1 MYRIPSTLNGD
12 LDYTQS
18 LIDQFKTGEI
28 QAGQLKSNRVPMG
41 IYEQRKNQH
50 YMLRLRCAGGLVT
63 PEQLA
68 KIAFVGHQLST
79 SHLHVTTR
87 QEIQIHNVDIED
99 AIPALKKLEK
109 VGISS
114 AGGGGNTV
122 RNMMVDDRSG
132 LTADEEFDVYPY
144 VEELTSRLIAEKD
157 SFTMPRKYK
166 VAIDTSVATANYSY
180 IADLGLQARIKD
192 GQRGFRV
199 LIAGSAASNA
209 HTGWEV
215 FDFLPEK
222 DLYRA
227 AKALKNWFHKY
238 GNRRNRHKAR
248 MRYVFYK
255 YGTEEAKRLY
265 LEEFEELKKD
275 GSIDFEASALPLEH
289 HKPSFSPLGEKEVK
303 SEERR
308 VKNSNPLGVPA
319 DLQSDGKQG
328 TSKNE
333 IIDVEAFETWK
344 RRYAHKQTNAEGLK
358 ENLWYAY
365 IPLRHGNNSTD
376 FFAEVAEYLGNYGN
390 DVIRFTKK
398 EQIQVRNIPEEYLTN
413 IYAFFKKLGVYQI
426 DYPVVVTNLTC
437 CTGADTCRLGI
448 CLPKGAI
455 DGIAKQLLDSD
466 LNLDAI
472 PDFELRMNGCTNI
485 CALATWGDLGF
496 SGRVGR
502 VGDDPYPAY
511 TIWLPVKGKHE
522 IDLQQG
528 YIAAKKIPAFVEDY
542 LRDVIAEQAN
552 YADYYE
558 YVAKRGVNIVKDLI
572 AKYKEVAP
580 YSEKPD
586 TFFDFGDDEKFSL
599 IKYGKAECSAGLFD
613 IIEIDQDTIREKRKE
628 VEQLLENTPQGV
640 PADLQSAGK
649 QAISGGSKVPA
660 DLKSDGKQGTSKI
673 EKLLHDIV
681 FSENRMLLVTR
692 GLDPRTDEDVYQGFE
707 KEFIAAGI
715 IPQKFKVL
723 TEKARNNE
731 SLISEKPL
739 IDELADL
746 LNDLYQNMDDS
757 LQFKLP
763 AAQSPTDNTDNT
775 DSKEKSAES
784 AKSAR
789 PKNGSEKEEKSV
801 SSVKSVGQ
809 KTGSEKEEKSV
820 SSVKSVGQKNTSEK
834 EQKSVSSVKSARQK
848 NTSEKEQ
855 KSSAGEPEAI
865 SPDVKKDFR
874 GVMCPMNFVKTKIA
888 LTPMQ
893 SGQILEILLDDGAPI
908 ENVPGSVKN
917 EGHTILSTE
926 KVENYWKVLIKKK

>member
-18 LIDQFKTGEI
+18 LIDQFKAGEI

-99 AIPALKKLEK
+99 AIPALKKLGK

-275 GSIDFEASALPLEH
+275 GSIDFEAPALPLEH
-289 HKPSFSPLGEKEVK
+289 HKPNF
-303 SEERR
+303 
-308 VKNSNPLGVPA
+308 PA
-319 DLQSDGKQG
+319 LKAPTD
-328 TSKNE
+328 
-333 IIDVEAFETWK
+333 FETWK

-448 CLPKGAI
+448 CLPKDAI
-455 DGIAKQLLDSD
+455 DGIAKQLLNSN

-552 YADYYE
+552 YADYYD

-580 YSEKPD
+580 YSEEPD

-628 VEQLLENTPQGV
+628 VELLMGNIPQGV
-640 PADLQSAGK
+640 PADLQSDDK
-649 QAISGGSKVPA
+649 QE
-660 DLKSDGKQGTSKI
+660 TSKI

-692 GLDPRTDEDVYQGFE
+692 GLDPRTDEDVYNGFE

-723 TEKARNNE
+723 TDKARNNK
-731 SLISEKPL
+731 SLIEQKPL

-763 AAQSPTDNTDNT
+763 AVQSPTDNTDNT
-775 DSKEKSAES
+775 DSKEKS
-784 AKSAR
+784 
-789 PKNGSEKEEKSV
+789 
-801 SSVKSVGQ
+801 VGQ
-809 KTGSEKEEKSV
+809 KNRSENEEKSV
-820 SSVKSVGQKNTSEK
+820 SSVKSVGQKNTSE
-834 EQKSVSSVKSARQK
+834 
-848 NTSEKEQ
+848 NEQ
-855 KSSAGEPEAI
+855 KSSAGEPEAT

>member
-18 LIDQFKTGEI
+18 LIDQFKAGEI

-265 LEEFEELKKD
+265 LKEFEELKKD
-275 GSIDFEASALPLEH
+275 GSIDFEAPALPLEH
-289 HKPSFSPLGEKEVK
+289 HKPGF
-303 SEERR
+303 
-308 VKNSNPLGVPA
+308 PA
-319 DLQSDGKQG
+319 LKAPTD
-328 TSKNE
+328 
-333 IIDVEAFETWK
+333 FETWK

-365 IPLRHGNNSTD
+365 LPLRHGNNSTD

-455 DGIAKQLLDSD
+455 DGIAKQLLNSD

-552 YADYYE
+552 YADYYD
-558 YVAKRGVNIVKDLI
+558 YVAKRGVNIVKELI

-580 YSEKPD
+580 YSEEPD

-628 VEQLLENTPQGV
+628 VELLMGNTPQGV
-640 PADLQSAGK
+640 TADLQS
-649 QAISGGSKVPA
+649 
-660 DLKSDGKQGTSKI
+660 DGKQETSKI

-692 GLDPRTDEDVYQGFE
+692 GLDPRTDEDVYNGFE

-723 TEKARNNE
+723 TNKARNSE
-731 SLISEKPL
+731 SLIAEKPL

-763 AAQSPTDNTDNT
+763 AVQSPTDNT
-775 DSKEKSAES
+775 DSKEKSAGQKNRSEDEE
-784 AKSAR
+784 KSVSSVKSVGQR
-789 PKNGSEKEEKSV
+789 NRSENEEKSV

-809 KTGSEKEEKSV
+809 KS
-820 SSVKSVGQKNTSEK
+820 TSE
-834 EQKSVSSVKSARQK
+834 
-848 NTSEKEQ
+848 NEQ

>member
-18 LIDQFKTGEI
+18 LIDQFKAGEI

-132 LTADEEFDVYPY
+132 LTTDEEFDVYPY

-275 GSIDFEASALPLEH
+275 GSIDFEAPALPLEH
-289 HKPSFSPLGEKEVK
+289 HKPGF
-303 SEERR
+303 
-308 VKNSNPLGVPA
+308 PA
-319 DLQSDGKQG
+319 LKAPTD
-328 TSKNE
+328 
-333 IIDVEAFETWK
+333 FETWK

-390 DVIRFTKK
+390 DVIRFTMK

-455 DGIAKQLLDSD
+455 DGIAKQLLNSN

-552 YADYYE
+552 YDDYYE

-572 AKYKEVAP
+572 AKYKEIAP
-580 YSEKPD
+580 YSEEPD

-628 VEQLLENTPQGV
+628 VELLMGNIPQDV
-640 PADLQSAGK
+640 PADLQSDGK
-649 QAISGGSKVPA
+649 QA
-660 DLKSDGKQGTSKI
+660 TSKI

-692 GLDPRTDEDVYQGFE
+692 GLDPRTDEDVYNGFE

-723 TEKARNNE
+723 TDKARNNE
-731 SLISEKPL
+731 LLIEQKPL

-763 AAQSPTDNTDNT
+763 AVQSPTDFTDNT
-775 DSKEKSAES
+775 DSKEKSAGQKNRSEDED
-784 AKSAR
+784 KSVSSVKSVGQR
-789 PKNGSEKEEKSV
+789 NRSENEEKSV

-809 KTGSEKEEKSV
+809 KS
-820 SSVKSVGQKNTSEK
+820 TSE
-834 EQKSVSSVKSARQK
+834 
-848 NTSEKEQ
+848 NEQ

-874 GVMCPMNFVKTKIA
+874 GVMCPTNFVKTKIA

-926 KVENYWKVLIKKK
+926 KVENYWKVLIRKK

>member
-18 LIDQFKTGEI
+18 LINQFKAGEI

-180 IADLGLQARIKD
+180 IADLGLQAQIKD

-275 GSIDFEASALPLEH
+275 GSIDFEAPALPLEH
-289 HKPSFSPLGEKEVK
+289 HKPNFPPLKA
-303 SEERR
+303 
-308 VKNSNPLGVPA
+308 PT
-319 DLQSDGKQG
+319 D
-328 TSKNE
+328 
-333 IIDVEAFETWK
+333 FETWK

-455 DGIAKQLLDSD
+455 DGIAKQLLNSD

-552 YADYYE
+552 YADYYD
-558 YVAKRGVNIVKDLI
+558 YVAKRGVNIVKELI

-580 YSEKPD
+580 YAEEPD

-628 VEQLLENTPQGV
+628 VELLMGNTPQGV
-640 PADLQSAGK
+640 TADLQS
-649 QAISGGSKVPA
+649 
-660 DLKSDGKQGTSKI
+660 DGKQETSKI

-692 GLDPRTDEDVYQGFE
+692 GLDPRTDEDVYNGFE

-723 TEKARNNE
+723 TDKARNNE
-731 SLISEKPL
+731 SLIEQKPL

-763 AAQSPTDNTDNT
+763 AVQSPTDFTDNT
-775 DSKEKSAES
+775 DSKEKSAGQ
-784 AKSAR
+784 
-789 PKNGSEKEEKSV
+789 KNRSEDEDKSV

-809 KTGSEKEEKSV
+809 KSTNE
-820 SSVKSVGQKNTSEK
+820 N
-834 EQKSVSSVKSARQK
+834 
-848 NTSEKEQ
+848 EQ

>member
-18 LIDQFKTGEI
+18 LIDQFKAGEI

-63 PEQLA
+63 PKQLA

-99 AIPALKKLEK
+99 AIPALKKLGK

-275 GSIDFEASALPLEH
+275 GSIDFEAPALPLEH
-289 HKPSFSPLGEKEVK
+289 HKPNF
-303 SEERR
+303 
-308 VKNSNPLGVPA
+308 PA
-319 DLQSDGKQG
+319 LKAPTD
-328 TSKNE
+328 
-333 IIDVEAFETWK
+333 FETWK

-455 DGIAKQLLDSD
+455 DGIAKQLLNSN

-552 YADYYE
+552 YADYYD
-558 YVAKRGVNIVKDLI
+558 YVAKRGVNIVKELI
-572 AKYKEVAP
+572 AKYKEIAP
-580 YSEKPD
+580 YSEEPD

-628 VEQLLENTPQGV
+628 VEQLL
-640 PADLQSAGK
+640 
-649 QAISGGSKVPA
+649 
-660 DLKSDGKQGTSKI
+660 SDGKQDTSKI

-692 GLDPRTDEDVYQGFE
+692 GLAPRTDEDVYQGFE

-723 TEKARNNE
+723 TDKARNSE
-731 SLISEKPL
+731 SLIAEKPL
-739 IDELADL
+739 IDELANL

-757 LQFKLP
+757 LQFKFP
-763 AAQSPTDNTDNT
+763 AVQSPTDFTDNT

-784 AKSAR
+784 
-789 PKNGSEKEEKSV
+789 NSEEEESV
-801 SSVKSVGQ
+801 SFVKSVGQ
-809 KTGSEKEEKSV
+809 KSRSENEQKSV
-820 SSVKSVGQKNTSEK
+820 SSVKSVGQKNGSENEEK
-834 EQKSVSSVKSARQK
+834 ESA
-848 NTSEKEQ
+848 E
-855 KSSAGEPEAI
+855 SAAI

-908 ENVPGSVKN
+908 ENVPGSVKG

-926 KVENYWKVLIKKK
+926 KIENYWKVLIRKK

>member
-18 LIDQFKTGEI
+18 LIDQFKAGEI

-109 VGISS
+109 VGIAS

-166 VAIDTSVATANYSY
+166 VAIDTSVTTANYSY

-265 LEEFEELKKD
+265 LEEFEELKED
-275 GSIDFEASALPLEH
+275 GSIDFEAPALPLEH
-289 HKPSFSPLGEKEVK
+289 HKPNF
-303 SEERR
+303 
-308 VKNSNPLGVPA
+308 PA
-319 DLQSDGKQG
+319 LKAPTD
-328 TSKNE
+328 
-333 IIDVEAFETWK
+333 FETWK

-448 CLPKGAI
+448 CLPKSAI

-552 YADYYE
+552 YADYYD
-558 YVAKRGVNIVKDLI
+558 YVTKRGVNIVKDLI

-580 YSEKPD
+580 YSEEPD

-628 VEQLLENTPQGV
+628 VEQLL
-640 PADLQSAGK
+640 
-649 QAISGGSKVPA
+649 
-660 DLKSDGKQGTSKI
+660 SDGKQNTDKI

-692 GLDPRTDEDVYQGFE
+692 GLDPRTDEDVYNGFE

-715 IPQKFKVL
+715 IPQKFKIL
-723 TEKARNNE
+723 TDKARNNE
-731 SLISEKPL
+731 SLIAEKPL

-763 AAQSPTDNTDNT
+763 A
-775 DSKEKSAES
+775 EKTPVEQFS
-784 AKSAR
+784 
-789 PKNGSEKEEKSV
+789 EEKAPA
-801 SSVKSVGQ
+801 
-809 KTGSEKEEKSV
+809 EKASAAEETETIV
-820 SSVKSVGQKNTSEK
+820 
-834 EQKSVSSVKSARQK
+834 
-848 NTSEKEQ
+848 
-855 KSSAGEPEAI
+855 
-865 SPDVKKDFR
+865 PDVKKDFR

>member
-18 LIDQFKTGEI
+18 LIDQFKAGEI

-63 PEQLA
+63 PKQLA

-265 LEEFEELKKD
+265 LEEFKELKKD
-275 GSIDFEASALPLEH
+275 GSIDFEAPALPLEH
-289 HKPSFSPLGEKEVK
+289 HKPNFPPLKA
-303 SEERR
+303 
-308 VKNSNPLGVPA
+308 PT
-319 DLQSDGKQG
+319 D
-328 TSKNE
+328 
-333 IIDVEAFETWK
+333 FETWK

-365 IPLRHGNNSTD
+365 IPLRHDNNSTD

-455 DGIAKQLLDSD
+455 DGIAKQLLNSN

-552 YADYYE
+552 YADYYD

-580 YSEKPD
+580 YSEEPD

-628 VEQLLENTPQGV
+628 VELLMKNIPQGV
-640 PADLQSAGK
+640 SADLQADGK
-649 QAISGGSKVPA
+649 QA
-660 DLKSDGKQGTSKI
+660 TSKI

-692 GLDPRTDEDVYQGFE
+692 GLDPRTDEDVYNGFE

-723 TEKARNNE
+723 TDKARNNE
-731 SLISEKPL
+731 SLIEQKPL

-763 AAQSPTDNTDNT
+763 A
-775 DSKEKSAES
+775 EKTPVEQVA
-784 AKSAR
+784 
-789 PKNGSEKEEKSV
+789 EEK
-801 SSVKSVGQ
+801 
-809 KTGSEKEEKSV
+809 TAEEKAPAEQV
-820 SSVKSVGQKNTSEK
+820 SEEK
-834 EQKSVSSVKSARQK
+834 APAEKASAAEE
-848 NTSEKEQ
+848 TET
-855 KSSAGEPEAI
+855 I
-865 SPDVKKDFR
+865 VPDVKKDFR

>member
-18 LIDQFKTGEI
+18 LINQFKEGEI

-275 GSIDFEASALPLEH
+275 GSIDFEAPALPLEH
-289 HKPSFSPLGEKEVK
+289 HKPGF
-303 SEERR
+303 
-308 VKNSNPLGVPA
+308 PA
-319 DLQSDGKQG
+319 LKAPTD
-328 TSKNE
+328 
-333 IIDVEAFETWK
+333 FETWK

-455 DGIAKQLLDSD
+455 DGIAKQLLNSD

-552 YADYYE
+552 YADYYD
-558 YVAKRGVNIVKDLI
+558 YVAKRGVNIVKELI

-580 YSEKPD
+580 YAEEPD

-628 VEQLLENTPQGV
+628 VEQLLGNIPQGV
-640 PADLQSAGK
+640 PADLQS
-649 QAISGGSKVPA
+649 
-660 DLKSDGKQGTSKI
+660 DGKQETSKI

-692 GLDPRTDEDVYQGFE
+692 GLDPRTDEDVYNGFE

-723 TEKARNNE
+723 TDKARNNE
-731 SLISEKPL
+731 SLIEQKPL

-763 AAQSPTDNTDNT
+763 AVQSPTDFTDNT
-775 DSKEKSAES
+775 DSKEKSAGQKNRSEDED
-784 AKSAR
+784 KSVSSVKSVGQR
-789 PKNGSEKEEKSV
+789 NRSENEEKSV

-809 KTGSEKEEKSV
+809 KS
-820 SSVKSVGQKNTSEK
+820 TSE
-834 EQKSVSSVKSARQK
+834 
-848 NTSEKEQ
+848 NEQ

-888 LTPMQ
+888 LTPML

-917 EGHTILSTE
+917 EDHTILSTE

>member
-18 LIDQFKTGEI
+18 LIDQFKAGEI

-275 GSIDFEASALPLEH
+275 GSIDFEAPALPLEH
-289 HKPSFSPLGEKEVK
+289 HKPNF
-303 SEERR
+303 
-308 VKNSNPLGVPA
+308 PA
-319 DLQSDGKQG
+319 LKAPTD
-328 TSKNE
+328 
-333 IIDVEAFETWK
+333 FETWK

-455 DGIAKQLLDSD
+455 DGIAKQLLNSN

-552 YADYYE
+552 YADYYD

-580 YSEKPD
+580 YSEEPD

-628 VEQLLENTPQGV
+628 VELLMGNIPLGV
-640 PADLQSAGK
+640 TADLQSDGK
-649 QAISGGSKVPA
+649 QA
-660 DLKSDGKQGTSKI
+660 TSKI

-692 GLDPRTDEDVYQGFE
+692 GLDPRTDEDVYNGFE

-723 TEKARNNE
+723 TDKARNSE
-731 SLISEKPL
+731 SLIAEKPL
-739 IDELADL
+739 IDELANL

-757 LQFKLP
+757 LQFKFP
-763 AAQSPTDNTDNT
+763 AVQSPTDFTDNT

-784 AKSAR
+784 
-789 PKNGSEKEEKSV
+789 NSEEEESV
-801 SSVKSVGQ
+801 SFVKSVGQ
-809 KTGSEKEEKSV
+809 KSRSENEQKSV
-820 SSVKSVGQKNTSEK
+820 SSVKSVGQKNTSE
-834 EQKSVSSVKSARQK
+834 
-848 NTSEKEQ
+848 NEQ

>member
-18 LIDQFKTGEI
+18 LIDQFKAGEI

-275 GSIDFEASALPLEH
+275 GSIDFEAPALPLEH
-289 HKPSFSPLGEKEVK
+289 HKPNFPPLKA
-303 SEERR
+303 
-308 VKNSNPLGVPA
+308 PT
-319 DLQSDGKQG
+319 D
-328 TSKNE
+328 
-333 IIDVEAFETWK
+333 FETWK

-455 DGIAKQLLDSD
+455 DGIAKQLLNSD

-552 YADYYE
+552 YADYYD

-580 YSEKPD
+580 YSEEPD

-628 VEQLLENTPQGV
+628 VELLMGNIPQGV
-640 PADLQSAGK
+640 PADLQS
-649 QAISGGSKVPA
+649 
-660 DLKSDGKQGTSKI
+660 DGKQETSKI

-692 GLDPRTDEDVYQGFE
+692 GLDPRTDEDVYNGFE

-723 TEKARNNE
+723 TDKARNNE
-731 SLISEKPL
+731 SLIEQKPL

-763 AAQSPTDNTDNT
+763 AVQSPTDFTDNT
-775 DSKEKSAES
+775 DSKGKSA
-784 AKSAR
+784 
-789 PKNGSEKEEKSV
+789 
-801 SSVKSVGQ
+801 GQ
-809 KTGSEKEEKSV
+809 KNRSEKEEKSV
-820 SSVKSVGQKNTSEK
+820 SSVKSVGQKNTNENEEK
-834 EQKSVSSVKSARQK
+834 ESA
-848 NTSEKEQ
+848 E
-855 KSSAGEPEAI
+855 SAAI

>member
-18 LIDQFKTGEI
+18 LIDQFKAGEI

-215 FDFLPEK
+215 FGFLPEK

-275 GSIDFEASALPLEH
+275 GSIDFEAPALPLEH
-289 HKPSFSPLGEKEVK
+289 HKPSFSPLSEKEVK

-308 VKNSNPLGVPA
+308 VKNS
-319 DLQSDGKQG
+319 SDFFD
-328 TSKNE
+328 S
-333 IIDVEAFETWK
+333 EAFETWK

-376 FFAEVAEYLGNYGN
+376 FFAEVAEYLCNYGN

-455 DGIAKQLLDSD
+455 DGIAKQLLNSN

-552 YADYYE
+552 YADYYD
-558 YVAKRGVNIVKDLI
+558 YVAKRGVNIVKKLI

-580 YSEKPD
+580 YSEESD

-628 VEQLLENTPQGV
+628 VELLMGNTPQGV
-640 PADLQSAGK
+640 TADLQS
-649 QAISGGSKVPA
+649 
-660 DLKSDGKQGTSKI
+660 DGKQETSKI

-692 GLDPRTDEDVYQGFE
+692 GLDPRTDEDVYNGFE

-723 TEKARNNE
+723 TDKARNNE
-731 SLISEKPL
+731 SLIEQKPL

-763 AAQSPTDNTDNT
+763 AVQSPTDFTDNT
-775 DSKEKSAES
+775 DSKEKSAGQ
-784 AKSAR
+784 
-789 PKNGSEKEEKSV
+789 KNRSEDEDKSV

-809 KTGSEKEEKSV
+809 KSRSENEEESV
-820 SSVKSVGQKNTSEK
+820 SSVKSVGQKSRSE
-834 EQKSVSSVKSARQK
+834 
-848 NTSEKEQ
+848 NEQ

-893 SGQILEILLDDGAPI
+893 SRQILEILLDDGAPI

>member
-18 LIDQFKTGEI
+18 LIDQFKAGEI

-63 PEQLA
+63 PKQLA

-265 LEEFEELKKD
+265 LEEFKELKKD
-275 GSIDFEASALPLEH
+275 GSIDFEAPALPLEH
-289 HKPSFSPLGEKEVK
+289 HKPNFPPLKA
-303 SEERR
+303 
-308 VKNSNPLGVPA
+308 PT
-319 DLQSDGKQG
+319 D
-328 TSKNE
+328 
-333 IIDVEAFETWK
+333 FETWK

-455 DGIAKQLLDSD
+455 DGIAKQLLNSN

-552 YADYYE
+552 YADYYD

-580 YSEKPD
+580 YSEEPD

-628 VEQLLENTPQGV
+628 VELLMKNIPQGV
-640 PADLQSAGK
+640 SADLQADGK
-649 QAISGGSKVPA
+649 QA
-660 DLKSDGKQGTSKI
+660 TSKI

-692 GLDPRTDEDVYQGFE
+692 GLDPRTDEDVYNGFE

-723 TEKARNNE
+723 TDKARNNE
-731 SLISEKPL
+731 SLIEQKPL

-763 AAQSPTDNTDNT
+763 A
-775 DSKEKSAES
+775 EKTPVEQVA
-784 AKSAR
+784 
-789 PKNGSEKEEKSV
+789 EEKNA
-801 SSVKSVGQ
+801 
-809 KTGSEKEEKSV
+809 EEKAPAEQV
-820 SSVKSVGQKNTSEK
+820 SEEK
-834 EQKSVSSVKSARQK
+834 APAEKASAAEE
-848 NTSEKEQ
+848 TET
-855 KSSAGEPEAI
+855 I
-865 SPDVKKDFR
+865 VPDVKKDFR

>member
-18 LIDQFKTGEI
+18 LIDQFKAGEI

-192 GQRGFRV
+192 GERGFRV
-199 LIAGSAASNA
+199 LIAGSVASNA

-265 LEEFEELKKD
+265 LKEFEELKED
-275 GSIDFEASALPLEH
+275 GSIDFEAPTLPLEH
-289 HKPSFSPLGEKEVK
+289 HNPNFPALKIWNENSGEKRSSAK
-303 SEERR
+303 
-308 VKNSNPLGVPA
+308 
-319 DLQSDGKQG
+319 
-328 TSKNE
+328 E
-333 IIDVEAFETWK
+333 ILDSEAFETWK

-455 DGIAKQLLDSD
+455 DGIAKQLLSSD

-511 TIWLPVKGKHE
+511 TVWLPVKGKHE

-542 LRDVIAEQAN
+542 LRDVIAEQPN
-552 YADYYE
+552 YVDYYE

-572 AKYKEVAP
+572 AKYKEIAP
-580 YSEKPD
+580 YSEEPD

-628 VEQLLENTPQGV
+628 VEQLLGNTPQGAL
-640 PADLQSAGK
+640 ADLPSEGK
-649 QAISGGSKVPA
+649 QDAG
-660 DLKSDGKQGTSKI
+660 KI

-692 GLDPRTDEDVYQGFE
+692 GLDPRTDEDVYNGFE

-723 TEKARNNE
+723 TDKARNNE
-731 SLISEKPL
+731 SLIAEKPL

-763 AAQSPTDNTDNT
+763 AVQSPTDNTD
-775 DSKEKSAES
+775 SKGKSAES
-784 AKSAR
+784 NS
-789 PKNGSEKEEKSV
+789 KEEKSA
-801 SSVKSVGQ
+801 
-809 KTGSEKEEKSV
+809 
-820 SSVKSVGQKNTSEK
+820 GQKNRSED
-834 EQKSVSSVKSARQK
+834 EQKSVSSVKFVGQK
-848 NTSEKEQ
+848 NTNENEQ
-855 KSSAGEPEAI
+855 KSSAVEPGAT

-926 KVENYWKVLIKKK
+926 KVENHWKVLIRKK

>member
-18 LIDQFKTGEI
+18 LIDQFKAGEI

-275 GSIDFEASALPLEH
+275 GSIDFEAPALPLEH
-289 HKPSFSPLGEKEVK
+289 HKPNFPPLKA
-303 SEERR
+303 
-308 VKNSNPLGVPA
+308 PT
-319 DLQSDGKQG
+319 D
-328 TSKNE
+328 
-333 IIDVEAFETWK
+333 FETWK

-455 DGIAKQLLDSD
+455 DGIAKQLLNSN

-542 LRDVIAEQAN
+542 LRDVIAEQTN
-552 YADYYE
+552 YADYYD
-558 YVAKRGVNIVKDLI
+558 YVAKRGVNIVKELI
-572 AKYKEVAP
+572 AKYKKVAP
-580 YSEKPD
+580 YSEEPD

-628 VEQLLENTPQGV
+628 VEQLL
-640 PADLQSAGK
+640 
-649 QAISGGSKVPA
+649 
-660 DLKSDGKQGTSKI
+660 SDGKQNTGKI

-692 GLDPRTDEDVYQGFE
+692 GLDPRTDEDVYNGFE

-723 TEKARNNE
+723 TDKARNNE
-731 SLISEKPL
+731 SLIAEKPL

-763 AAQSPTDNTDNT
+763 A
-775 DSKEKSAES
+775 EKTPVEQVA
-784 AKSAR
+784 
-789 PKNGSEKEEKSV
+789 EEKNA
-801 SSVKSVGQ
+801 
-809 KTGSEKEEKSV
+809 EEKAPAEQV
-820 SSVKSVGQKNTSEK
+820 SEEK
-834 EQKSVSSVKSARQK
+834 APAEKASAAEE
-848 NTSEKEQ
+848 TET
-855 KSSAGEPEAI
+855 I
-865 SPDVKKDFR
+865 VPDVKKDFR

>member
-28 QAGQLKSNRVPMG
+28 QTGQLKSNRVPMG

-265 LEEFEELKKD
+265 LEEFKELKKD
-275 GSIDFEASALPLEH
+275 GSIDFEAPALPLEH
-289 HKPSFSPLGEKEVK
+289 HKPGF
-303 SEERR
+303 
-308 VKNSNPLGVPA
+308 PA
-319 DLQSDGKQG
+319 LKAPTD
-328 TSKNE
+328 
-333 IIDVEAFETWK
+333 FETWK

-455 DGIAKQLLDSD
+455 DGIAKQLLNSD

-511 TIWLPVKGKHE
+511 TVWLPTKGKHE

-558 YVAKRGVNIVKDLI
+558 YVAKRGVNIVKELI
-572 AKYKEVAP
+572 AKYKEIAP
-580 YSEKPD
+580 YSEEPD

-628 VEQLLENTPQGV
+628 VEQLLSE
-640 PADLQSAGK
+640 GK
-649 QAISGGSKVPA
+649 QDTA
-660 DLKSDGKQGTSKI
+660 KI

-692 GLDPRTDEDVYQGFE
+692 GLDPRTDDDVYNGFE

-715 IPQKFKVL
+715 IPQKFKIL
-723 TEKARNNE
+723 TNKARSNE
-731 SLISEKPL
+731 SLMAEKPL

-763 AAQSPTDNTDNT
+763 AVQNPTDNTDNT
-775 DSKEKSAES
+775 DSKEKSAGQ
-784 AKSAR
+784 
-789 PKNGSEKEEKSV
+789 KNRSEKED
-801 SSVKSVGQ
+801 
-809 KTGSEKEEKSV
+809 
-820 SSVKSVGQKNTSEK
+820 
-834 EQKSVSSVKSARQK
+834 KSVSSVKSAGQK
-848 NTSEKEQ
+848 NTNENEQ
-855 KSSAGEPEAI
+855 KSSAGEPGAT

>member
-18 LIDQFKTGEI
+18 LIDQFKAGEI

-248 MRYVFYK
+248 MRYVFYR

-275 GSIDFEASALPLEH
+275 GSIDFEAPALPLEH
-289 HKPSFSPLGEKEVK
+289 HKPNF
-303 SEERR
+303 
-308 VKNSNPLGVPA
+308 PA
-319 DLQSDGKQG
+319 LKAPTD
-328 TSKNE
+328 
-333 IIDVEAFETWK
+333 FETWK

-455 DGIAKQLLDSD
+455 DGIAKQLLNSN

-552 YADYYE
+552 YADYYD
-558 YVAKRGVNIVKDLI
+558 YVAKRGVNIVKELI

-580 YSEKPD
+580 YSEEPD

-628 VEQLLENTPQGV
+628 VELLMGNIPQGV
-640 PADLQSAGK
+640 PADLQSDGK
-649 QAISGGSKVPA
+649 QA
-660 DLKSDGKQGTSKI
+660 TSKI

-692 GLDPRTDEDVYQGFE
+692 GLDPRTDEDVYNGFE

-723 TEKARNNE
+723 TDKARNNE
-731 SLISEKPL
+731 SLIAEKPL

-763 AAQSPTDNTDNT
+763 A
-775 DSKEKSAES
+775 EKTQVEQVA
-784 AKSAR
+784 
-789 PKNGSEKEEKSV
+789 EEKNA
-801 SSVKSVGQ
+801 
-809 KTGSEKEEKSV
+809 EEKAPAEQV
-820 SSVKSVGQKNTSEK
+820 SEEK
-834 EQKSVSSVKSARQK
+834 APAEKASAAEE
-848 NTSEKEQ
+848 TET
-855 KSSAGEPEAI
+855 I
-865 SPDVKKDFR
+865 VPDVKKDFR

>member
-18 LIDQFKTGEI
+18 LIDQFKAGEI

-265 LEEFEELKKD
+265 LEEFEKLKKD
-275 GSIDFEASALPLEH
+275 GSIDFEAPALPLEH
-289 HKPSFSPLGEKEVK
+289 HKPNF
-303 SEERR
+303 
-308 VKNSNPLGVPA
+308 PA
-319 DLQSDGKQG
+319 LKAPTD
-328 TSKNE
+328 
-333 IIDVEAFETWK
+333 FETWK

-455 DGIAKQLLDSD
+455 DGIAKQLLNSN

-552 YADYYE
+552 YADYYD
-558 YVAKRGVNIVKDLI
+558 YVAKRGVNIVKELI

-580 YSEKPD
+580 YSEEPD

-628 VEQLLENTPQGV
+628 VELLMGNTPQGV
-640 PADLQSAGK
+640 PADLQSDGK
-649 QAISGGSKVPA
+649 QA
-660 DLKSDGKQGTSKI
+660 TSKI

-692 GLDPRTDEDVYQGFE
+692 GLDPRTDEDVYNGFE

-723 TEKARNNE
+723 TDKARNNE
-731 SLISEKPL
+731 SLIEQKPL

-763 AAQSPTDNTDNT
+763 A
-775 DSKEKSAES
+775 EKTPVEQVA
-784 AKSAR
+784 
-789 PKNGSEKEEKSV
+789 EEKNA
-801 SSVKSVGQ
+801 
-809 KTGSEKEEKSV
+809 EEKAPAEQV
-820 SSVKSVGQKNTSEK
+820 SEEK
-834 EQKSVSSVKSARQK
+834 APAEKASAAEE
-848 NTSEKEQ
+848 TET
-855 KSSAGEPEAI
+855 I
-865 SPDVKKDFR
+865 VPDVKKDFR

>member
-1 MYRIPSTLNGD
+1 
-12 LDYTQS
+12 
-18 LIDQFKTGEI
+18 
-28 QAGQLKSNRVPMG
+28 
-41 IYEQRKNQH
+41 
-50 YMLRLRCAGGLVT
+50 
-63 PEQLA
+63 
-68 KIAFVGHQLST
+68 
-79 SHLHVTTR
+79 
-87 QEIQIHNVDIED
+87 
-99 AIPALKKLEK
+99 
-109 VGISS
+109 
-114 AGGGGNTV
+114 
-122 RNMMVDDRSG
+122 
-132 LTADEEFDVYPY
+132 
-144 VEELTSRLIAEKD
+144 
-157 SFTMPRKYK
+157 
-166 VAIDTSVATANYSY
+166 
-180 IADLGLQARIKD
+180 
-192 GQRGFRV
+192 
-199 LIAGSAASNA
+199 
-209 HTGWEV
+209 
-215 FDFLPEK
+215 
-222 DLYRA
+222 
-227 AKALKNWFHKY
+227 
-238 GNRRNRHKAR
+238 

-275 GSIDFEASALPLEH
+275 GSIDFEAPALPLEH
-289 HKPSFSPLGEKEVK
+289 HKPNFPPLKT
-303 SEERR
+303 
-308 VKNSNPLGVPA
+308 PT
-319 DLQSDGKQG
+319 D
-328 TSKNE
+328 
-333 IIDVEAFETWK
+333 FETWK

-455 DGIAKQLLDSD
+455 DGIAKQLLNSD

-580 YSEKPD
+580 YSEEPD

-613 IIEIDQDTIREKRKE
+613 IIEIDQDTIREKLGEIDKI
-628 VEQLLENTPQGV
+628 LGDDKSHT
-640 PADLQSAGK
+640 DLTNLTDIVNEEDAK
-649 QAISGGSKVPA
+649 
-660 DLKSDGKQGTSKI
+660 KI

-692 GLDPRTDEDVYQGFE
+692 GLDPRTDGDVYNGFE

-715 IPQKFKVL
+715 IPEKFKVL
-723 TEKARNNE
+723 TEKARNNK
-731 SLISEKPL
+731 SLIAEKPL
-739 IDELADL
+739 IDELAQL

-763 AAQSPTDNTDNT
+763 SDSSQTDAK
-775 DSKEKSAES
+775 DSKEKDNQKEKSVES
-784 AKSAR
+784 VKSVCVSES
-789 PKNGSEKEEKSV
+789 KNANDKSV

-809 KTGSEKEEKSV
+809 KSRSENK
-820 SSVKSVGQKNTSEK
+820 
-834 EQKSVSSVKSARQK
+834 
-848 NTSEKEQ
+848 Q
-855 KSSAGEPEAI
+855 KSSAGEPEAV

-926 KVENYWKVLIKKK
+926 KVENYWKVLIRKK

>member
-18 LIDQFKTGEI
+18 LIDQFKAGEI

-166 VAIDTSVATANYSY
+166 VAIDTSEATANYSY

-265 LEEFEELKKD
+265 LEEFEKLKKD
-275 GSIDFEASALPLEH
+275 GSIDFEAPALPLEH
-289 HKPSFSPLGEKEVK
+289 HKPNF
-303 SEERR
+303 
-308 VKNSNPLGVPA
+308 PA
-319 DLQSDGKQG
+319 LKAPTD
-328 TSKNE
+328 
-333 IIDVEAFETWK
+333 FETWK

-455 DGIAKQLLDSD
+455 DGIAKQLLNSN

-552 YADYYE
+552 YADYYD
-558 YVAKRGVNIVKDLI
+558 YVAKRGVNIVKELI

-580 YSEKPD
+580 YSEEPD

-628 VEQLLENTPQGV
+628 VELLMGNTPQGV
-640 PADLQSAGK
+640 PADLQSDGK
-649 QAISGGSKVPA
+649 QA
-660 DLKSDGKQGTSKI
+660 TSKI

-692 GLDPRTDEDVYQGFE
+692 GLDPRTDEDVYNGFE

-723 TEKARNNE
+723 TDKARNNE
-731 SLISEKPL
+731 SLIEQKPL

-763 AAQSPTDNTDNT
+763 A
-775 DSKEKSAES
+775 EKTPVEQVA
-784 AKSAR
+784 
-789 PKNGSEKEEKSV
+789 EEK
-801 SSVKSVGQ
+801 
-809 KTGSEKEEKSV
+809 TAEEKAPAEQV
-820 SSVKSVGQKNTSEK
+820 SEEK
-834 EQKSVSSVKSARQK
+834 APAEKASAAEE
-848 NTSEKEQ
+848 TET
-855 KSSAGEPEAI
+855 I
-865 SPDVKKDFR
+865 VPDVKKDFR

>member
-18 LIDQFKTGEI
+18 LIDQFKAGEI

-215 FDFLPEK
+215 FNFLPEK

-275 GSIDFEASALPLEH
+275 GSIDFEAPALPLVH
-289 HKPSFSPLGEKEVK
+289 HKPNFPPLKA
-303 SEERR
+303 
-308 VKNSNPLGVPA
+308 PT
-319 DLQSDGKQG
+319 D
-328 TSKNE
+328 
-333 IIDVEAFETWK
+333 FETWK

-455 DGIAKQLLDSD
+455 DGIAKQLLNSN

-502 VGDDPYPAY
+502 VGDEPYPAY

-542 LRDVIAEQAN
+542 LSDVIAEQAN
-552 YADYYE
+552 YADYYD
-558 YVAKRGVNIVKDLI
+558 YVAKRGVNIVKELI

-580 YSEKPD
+580 YSEEPD

-628 VEQLLENTPQGV
+628 VELLMGNIPQGV
-640 PADLQSAGK
+640 PADLQSDGK
-649 QAISGGSKVPA
+649 QA
-660 DLKSDGKQGTSKI
+660 TSKI

-692 GLDPRTDEDVYQGFE
+692 GLDPRTDEDVYNGFE

-723 TEKARNNE
+723 TDKARNNE
-731 SLISEKPL
+731 SLIEQKPL

-763 AAQSPTDNTDNT
+763 A
-775 DSKEKSAES
+775 EKTPVEQVA
-784 AKSAR
+784 
-789 PKNGSEKEEKSV
+789 EEK
-801 SSVKSVGQ
+801 
-809 KTGSEKEEKSV
+809 TAEEKAPAEQV
-820 SSVKSVGQKNTSEK
+820 SEEK
-834 EQKSVSSVKSARQK
+834 APAEKASAAEG
-848 NTSEKEQ
+848 TET
-855 KSSAGEPEAI
+855 I
-865 SPDVKKDFR
+865 VPDVKKDFR

-926 KVENYWKVLIKKK
+926 KIENYWKVLIKKK

>member
-18 LIDQFKTGEI
+18 LIDQFKAGEI

-63 PEQLA
+63 PKQLA

-180 IADLGLQARIKD
+180 IADLGLQARIKE

-275 GSIDFEASALPLEH
+275 GSIDFEAPALPLEH
-289 HKPSFSPLGEKEVK
+289 HKPNFPPLKA
-303 SEERR
+303 
-308 VKNSNPLGVPA
+308 PT
-319 DLQSDGKQG
+319 D
-328 TSKNE
+328 
-333 IIDVEAFETWK
+333 FETWK
-344 RRYAHKQTNAEGLK
+344 RRYAHKQTNTEGLK

-390 DVIRFTKK
+390 NVIRFTKK

-426 DYPVVVTNLTC
+426 DYPVVITNLTC

-455 DGIAKQLLDSD
+455 DGIAKQLLNSD

-552 YADYYE
+552 YADYYD
-558 YVAKRGVNIVKDLI
+558 YVAKRGVNIVKELI

-580 YSEKPD
+580 YSEEPD

-628 VEQLLENTPQGV
+628 VELLMGNTPQGV
-640 PADLQSAGK
+640 PADLQSDGK
-649 QAISGGSKVPA
+649 QA
-660 DLKSDGKQGTSKI
+660 TSKI
-673 EKLLHDIV
+673 EKRLHDIV

-692 GLDPRTDEDVYQGFE
+692 GLDPRTDEDVYNGFE

-723 TEKARNNE
+723 TDKARNNE
-731 SLISEKPL
+731 SLIEQKPL

-763 AAQSPTDNTDNT
+763 A
-775 DSKEKSAES
+775 EKTPVEQVA
-784 AKSAR
+784 
-789 PKNGSEKEEKSV
+789 EEK
-801 SSVKSVGQ
+801 
-809 KTGSEKEEKSV
+809 TAEEKAPAEQV
-820 SSVKSVGQKNTSEK
+820 SEEK
-834 EQKSVSSVKSARQK
+834 APAEKASAAEE
-848 NTSEKEQ
+848 TET
-855 KSSAGEPEAI
+855 I
-865 SPDVKKDFR
+865 VPDVKKDFR

>member
-18 LIDQFKTGEI
+18 LIDQFKAGEI

-79 SHLHVTTR
+79 SHLHITTR

-275 GSIDFEASALPLEH
+275 GSIDFKAPALPLEH
-289 HKPSFSPLGEKEVK
+289 HKPNFPPLKA
-303 SEERR
+303 
-308 VKNSNPLGVPA
+308 PT
-319 DLQSDGKQG
+319 D
-328 TSKNE
+328 
-333 IIDVEAFETWK
+333 FETWK

-455 DGIAKQLLDSD
+455 DGIAKQLLNSN

-502 VGDDPYPAY
+502 VGDAPYPAY

-552 YADYYE
+552 YADYYD
-558 YVAKRGVNIVKDLI
+558 YVAKRGVNIVKELI

-580 YSEKPD
+580 YSEEPD

-628 VEQLLENTPQGV
+628 VELLMGNTPQGV
-640 PADLQSAGK
+640 PADLQSDGK
-649 QAISGGSKVPA
+649 QA
-660 DLKSDGKQGTSKI
+660 TSKI

-692 GLDPRTDEDVYQGFE
+692 GLDPRTDEDVYNGFE

-723 TEKARNNE
+723 TDKARNNE
-731 SLISEKPL
+731 SLIEQKPL

-757 LQFKLP
+757 LQFKLT
-763 AAQSPTDNTDNT
+763 A
-775 DSKEKSAES
+775 EKTPVEQVA
-784 AKSAR
+784 
-789 PKNGSEKEEKSV
+789 EEKNA
-801 SSVKSVGQ
+801 
-809 KTGSEKEEKSV
+809 EEKAPAEQV
-820 SSVKSVGQKNTSEK
+820 SEEK
-834 EQKSVSSVKSARQK
+834 APAEKASAAEE
-848 NTSEKEQ
+848 TET
-855 KSSAGEPEAI
+855 I
-865 SPDVKKDFR
+865 VPDVKKDFR

>member
-18 LIDQFKTGEI
+18 LIDQFKAGEI

-275 GSIDFEASALPLEH
+275 GSIDFEAPALPLEH
-289 HKPSFSPLGEKEVK
+289 HKPNFPPLKA
-303 SEERR
+303 
-308 VKNSNPLGVPA
+308 PT
-319 DLQSDGKQG
+319 D
-328 TSKNE
+328 
-333 IIDVEAFETWK
+333 FETWK

-455 DGIAKQLLDSD
+455 DGIAKQLLNSN

-528 YIAAKKIPAFVEDY
+528 YIAAKKIPAFVENY

-552 YADYYE
+552 YADYYD
-558 YVAKRGVNIVKDLI
+558 YVAKRGVNIVKELI

-580 YSEKPD
+580 YSEEPD

-628 VEQLLENTPQGV
+628 VELLMGNTPQGV
-640 PADLQSAGK
+640 PADLQS
-649 QAISGGSKVPA
+649 
-660 DLKSDGKQGTSKI
+660 DGKQETSKI

-692 GLDPRTDEDVYQGFE
+692 GLDPRTDEDVYNGFE

-723 TEKARNNE
+723 TDKARNNE
-731 SLISEKPL
+731 SLIEQKPL

-757 LQFKLP
+757 LQFKLT
-763 AAQSPTDNTDNT
+763 A
-775 DSKEKSAES
+775 EKTPVEQVA
-784 AKSAR
+784 
-789 PKNGSEKEEKSV
+789 EEKAA
-801 SSVKSVGQ
+801 
-809 KTGSEKEEKSV
+809 EEKTPAEQV
-820 SSVKSVGQKNTSEK
+820 SEEK
-834 EQKSVSSVKSARQK
+834 APAEKASAAEE
-848 NTSEKEQ
+848 TET
-855 KSSAGEPEAI
+855 I
-865 SPDVKKDFR
+865 VPDVKKDFR

>member
-1 MYRIPSTLNGD
+1 MYRIPSTLKGD

-18 LIDQFKTGEI
+18 LIDQFKAGEI

-99 AIPALKKLEK
+99 AVPALRKLEK
-109 VGISS
+109 IGISS

-132 LTADEEFDVYPY
+132 LTAEEEFDVYPY

-166 VAIDTSVATANYSY
+166 VAIDTSVDTANYSY

-192 GQRGFRV
+192 GKRGFRV

-265 LEEFEELKKD
+265 LEEFEALKKD
-275 GSIDFEASALPLEH
+275 PSIDFEAPALPLEH
-289 HKPSFSPLGEKEVK
+289 HKPSFSPLSEKED
-303 SEERR
+303 
-308 VKNSNPLGVPA
+308 KNARGYF
-319 DLQSDGKQG
+319 DR
-328 TSKNE
+328 
-333 IIDVEAFETWK
+333 EAFETWK

-398 EQIQVRNIPEEYLTN
+398 EQIQVRNIPEEYLPN
-413 IYAFFKKLGVYQI
+413 IYAFFKKLGIYQV

-455 DGIAKQLLDSD
+455 DAIAKQLLSSD
-466 LNLDAI
+466 LDLDAI

-511 TIWLPVKGKHE
+511 TVWLPVKGKHE
-522 IDLQQG
+522 LDLQQG

-542 LRDVIAEQAN
+542 LRDVIQEQPN
-552 YADYYE
+552 YADYYD
-558 YVAKRGVNIVKDLI
+558 YVAKRGAGFIKELI
-572 AKYKEVAP
+572 AKYKEIAP
-580 YSEKPD
+580 FTEEPD
-586 TFFDFGDDEKFSL
+586 TFYDFGDDEKFSL

-628 VEQLLENTPQGV
+628 VDQLLQDNT
-640 PADLQSAGK
+640 LKESTSAN
-649 QAISGGSKVPA
+649 QEQTNKV
-660 DLKSDGKQGTSKI
+660 

-707 KEFIAAGI
+707 KEFIGAGI
-715 IPQKFKVL
+715 IPQKFKIL
-723 TEKARNNE
+723 TDKARNNE
-731 SLISEKPL
+731 SLIEYKPL

-763 AAQSPTDNTDNT
+763 AAQSSAVLT
-775 DSKEKSAES
+775 DSKEKSAS
-784 AKSAR
+784 SVKSV
-789 PKNGSEKEEKSV
+789 GKENTNKTEEEESV

-809 KTGSEKEEKSV
+809 ENASEKPQEKSAGDT
-820 SSVKSVGQKNTSEK
+820 SSV
-834 EQKSVSSVKSARQK
+834 
-848 NTSEKEQ
+848 
-855 KSSAGEPEAI
+855 
-865 SPDVKKDFR
+865 PDVKKDFR

-908 ENVPGSVKN
+908 ENVPGSVKG

-926 KVENYWKVLIKKK
+926 KIENYWKVLIRKK

>member
-18 LIDQFKTGEI
+18 LIDQFKAGEI

-132 LTADEEFDVYPY
+132 LTAEEEFDVYPY

-248 MRYVFYK
+248 MRYVFYR

-265 LEEFEELKKD
+265 LEEFEKLKKD
-275 GSIDFEASALPLEH
+275 GSIDFEAPTLPLEH
-289 HKPSFSPLGEKEVK
+289 HKPNFPPLKA
-303 SEERR
+303 
-308 VKNSNPLGVPA
+308 PT
-319 DLQSDGKQG
+319 D
-328 TSKNE
+328 
-333 IIDVEAFETWK
+333 FETWK

-455 DGIAKQLLDSD
+455 DGIAKQLLNSN

-552 YADYYE
+552 YADYYD

-580 YSEKPD
+580 YSEEPD

-628 VEQLLENTPQGV
+628 VELLMGNIPQGV
-640 PADLQSAGK
+640 PADLQSDGK
-649 QAISGGSKVPA
+649 QA
-660 DLKSDGKQGTSKI
+660 TSKI

-692 GLDPRTDEDVYQGFE
+692 GLDPRTDEDVYNGFE

-723 TEKARNNE
+723 TDKARNSA
-731 SLISEKPL
+731 SLIEQKPL

-757 LQFKLP
+757 LQFKLT
-763 AAQSPTDNTDNT
+763 A
-775 DSKEKSAES
+775 EKTPVEQVA
-784 AKSAR
+784 
-789 PKNGSEKEEKSV
+789 EEK
-801 SSVKSVGQ
+801 
-809 KTGSEKEEKSV
+809 TAEEKAPAEQV
-820 SSVKSVGQKNTSEK
+820 SEEK
-834 EQKSVSSVKSARQK
+834 APAEKASAAEE
-848 NTSEKEQ
+848 TETFV
-855 KSSAGEPEAI
+855 
-865 SPDVKKDFR
+865 PDVKKDFR

>member
-132 LTADEEFDVYPY
+132 LTSDEEFDVYPY

-275 GSIDFEASALPLEH
+275 GSIDFEAPALPLEH
-289 HKPSFSPLGEKEVK
+289 HKPNF
-303 SEERR
+303 
-308 VKNSNPLGVPA
+308 PA
-319 DLQSDGKQG
+319 LKAPTD
-328 TSKNE
+328 
-333 IIDVEAFETWK
+333 FETWK

-455 DGIAKQLLDSD
+455 DGIAKQLLNSD

-552 YADYYE
+552 YADYYD
-558 YVAKRGVNIVKDLI
+558 YVAKRGVNIVKELI

-580 YSEKPD
+580 YSEEPD

-628 VEQLLENTPQGV
+628 VEQLLGNTPQGV
-640 PADLQSAGK
+640 PADLQSDGK
-649 QAISGGSKVPA
+649 QA
-660 DLKSDGKQGTSKI
+660 TSKI

-692 GLDPRTDEDVYQGFE
+692 GLDPRTDEDVYNGFE

-723 TEKARNNE
+723 TDKARNNE
-731 SLISEKPL
+731 SLIAEKPL

-763 AAQSPTDNTDNT
+763 AVQSPTDFTDNT
-775 DSKEKSAES
+775 NSKEKSVESNSDEEKSAES
-784 AKSAR
+784 AR
-789 PKNGSEKEEKSV
+789 LKNRSENEEESV

-809 KTGSEKEEKSV
+809 KSRSE
-820 SSVKSVGQKNTSEK
+820 N
-834 EQKSVSSVKSARQK
+834 
-848 NTSEKEQ
+848 EQ

-926 KVENYWKVLIKKK
+926 KVENYWKVLIRKK

>member
-1 MYRIPSTLNGD
+1 MYRIPSTLDGD

-18 LIDQFKTGEI
+18 LIDQFKAGEI

-50 YMLRLRCAGGLVT
+50 YMLRLRCAGGLIT

-87 QEIQIHNVDIED
+87 QEIQIHNVDLQD

-132 LTADEEFDVYPY
+132 LTAEEEFDVYPY

-166 VAIDTSVATANYSY
+166 VAIDTSVETANFSY

-192 GQRGFRV
+192 GKRGFRV

-215 FDFLPEK
+215 FDFLPEV

-255 YGTEEAKRLY
+255 YGSEEAKRLY
-265 LEEFEELKKD
+265 LEEFEALKKD
-275 GSIDFEASALPLEH
+275 GSIDFHAPQLPLEH
-289 HKPSFSPLGEKEVK
+289 HRPSFEPVVPHSSLFEKWK
-303 SEERR
+303 S
-308 VKNSNPLGVPA
+308 
-319 DLQSDGKQG
+319 
-328 TSKNE
+328 
-333 IIDVEAFETWK
+333 
-344 RRYAHKQTNAEGLK
+344 RYAHKQTNQEGLK

-365 IPLRHGNNSTD
+365 IPLKHGNNSTD
-376 FFAEVAEYLGNYGN
+376 FFAEVAEYMKNYGN
-390 DVIRFTKK
+390 DVLRFTKK
-398 EQIQVRNIPEEYLTN
+398 EQIQVRNIPEEYLPN
-413 IYAFFKKLGVYQI
+413 IYQFFKKLGVYQV

-455 DGIAKQLLDSD
+455 DAIAKQLLQSD

-472 PDFELRMNGCTNI
+472 PDLEIRMNGCTNI
-485 CALATWGDLGF
+485 CAVATWADLGF

-511 TIWLPVKGKHE
+511 TVWLPVKGKHE
-522 IDLQQG
+522 LDLQQG
-528 YIAAKKIPAFVEDY
+528 YIAAKKIPAFIEDY
-542 LRDVIAEQAN
+542 LRDVIAELPN
-552 YADYYE
+552 YADYYD
-558 YVAKRGVNIVKDLI
+558 YVAKRGVNTVKELL
-572 AKYKEVAP
+572 AKYKELPA
-580 YSEKPD
+580 YTEDPD
-586 TFFDFGDDEKFSL
+586 TFYDWGDDEKFSL

-628 VEQLLENTPQGV
+628 VAQILSSENAEG
-640 PADLQSAGK
+640 AE
-649 QAISGGSKVPA
+649 AISPSKFR
-660 DLKSDGKQGTSKI
+660 LNSDDSKLSAEDKAKA

-692 GLDPRTDEDVYQGFE
+692 GLDPRTDDDVYNGFE
-707 KEFIAAGI
+707 KEFIEAGI
-715 IPQKFKVL
+715 IPQKYKVL
-723 TEKARNNE
+723 TDKARKNE
-731 SLISEKPL
+731 SLLQEKPL

-763 AAQSPTDNTDNT
+763 AEKESSSEETKNLSSEDAEETEANAAKKQA
-775 DSKEKSAES
+775 DSVNS
-784 AKSAR
+784 AKAEL
-789 PKNGSEKEEKSV
+789 NSV
-801 SSVKSVGQ
+801 SSDKNPNEAVKIPNKFRINSDDN
-809 KTGSEKEEKSV
+809 KNSSEE
-820 SSVKSVGQKNTSEK
+820 
-834 EQKSVSSVKSARQK
+834 
-848 NTSEKEQ
+848 
-855 KSSAGEPEAI
+855 
-865 SPDVKKDFR
+865 PDVKKDFR

-888 LTPMQ
+888 LTPMK
-893 SGQILEILLDDGAPI
+893 SGQLLEILLDDGAPI

-917 EGHTILSTE
+917 EGHTVLSTE
-926 KVENYWKVLIKKK
+926 KVDNYWKVLIRKK

>member
-18 LIDQFKTGEI
+18 LIDQFKAGEI

-275 GSIDFEASALPLEH
+275 GSIDFEAPALPLEH
-289 HKPSFSPLGEKEVK
+289 HKPGFPALKVWNDTPLGA
-303 SEERR
+303 
-308 VKNSNPLGVPA
+308 PA

-333 IIDVEAFETWK
+333 IIDVEAFNTWK
-344 RRYAHKQTNAEGLK
+344 HRYAHKQTNAEGLK

-455 DGIAKQLLDSD
+455 DGITKQLLYSG

-485 CALATWGDLGF
+485 CALTTWGDLGF

-511 TIWLPVKGKHE
+511 TVWLPTKGKHE

-572 AKYKEVAP
+572 AKYKEIAQ
-580 YSEKPD
+580 YSEEPD

-628 VEQLLENTPQGV
+628 VEQLLGNTPQGA
-640 PADLQSAGK
+640 PADLPSEGK
-649 QAISGGSKVPA
+649 QDAG
-660 DLKSDGKQGTSKI
+660 KI

-692 GLDPRTDEDVYQGFE
+692 GLDPRTDEDVYNGFE

-723 TEKARNNE
+723 TDKARNNE
-731 SLISEKPL
+731 SLIAEKPL

-763 AAQSPTDNTDNT
+763 AVQSPTDFTDNT
-775 DSKEKSAES
+775 DSKGKSAES
-784 AKSAR
+784 NS
-789 PKNGSEKEEKSV
+789 KEEKSA
-801 SSVKSVGQ
+801 GQ
-809 KTGSEKEEKSV
+809 KNRSEKEDESV
-820 SSVKSVGQKNTSEK
+820 SSVKSVGQKN
-834 EQKSVSSVKSARQK
+834 K
-848 NTSEKEQ
+848 NENEQ
-855 KSSAGEPEAI
+855 KSSAGEPGAT

-926 KVENYWKVLIKKK
+926 KVENYWKVLIRKK

>member
-18 LIDQFKTGEI
+18 LIDQFKAGEI

-275 GSIDFEASALPLEH
+275 GSIDFEAPALPLEH
-289 HKPSFSPLGEKEVK
+289 HKPNFPPLKA
-303 SEERR
+303 
-308 VKNSNPLGVPA
+308 PT
-319 DLQSDGKQG
+319 D
-328 TSKNE
+328 
-333 IIDVEAFETWK
+333 FETWK

-376 FFAEVAEYLGNYGN
+376 FFAEVAENLGNYGN

-455 DGIAKQLLDSD
+455 DGIAKQLLNSN

-552 YADYYE
+552 YADYYD
-558 YVAKRGVNIVKDLI
+558 YVAKRGVNIVKELI

-580 YSEKPD
+580 YSEEPD

-628 VEQLLENTPQGV
+628 VELLMGNTPQGV
-640 PADLQSAGK
+640 PADLQSDGK
-649 QAISGGSKVPA
+649 QA
-660 DLKSDGKQGTSKI
+660 TSKI

-692 GLDPRTDEDVYQGFE
+692 GLDPRTDEDVYNGFE

-723 TEKARNNE
+723 TDKARNNE
-731 SLISEKPL
+731 SLIEQKPL

-763 AAQSPTDNTDNT
+763 A
-775 DSKEKSAES
+775 EKTPVEQIA
-784 AKSAR
+784 
-789 PKNGSEKEEKSV
+789 EEKAA
-801 SSVKSVGQ
+801 
-809 KTGSEKEEKSV
+809 EEKAPAEQV
-820 SSVKSVGQKNTSEK
+820 SEEK
-834 EQKSVSSVKSARQK
+834 APAEKASAAEE
-848 NTSEKEQ
+848 TET
-855 KSSAGEPEAI
+855 I
-865 SPDVKKDFR
+865 VPDVKKDFR

>member
-18 LIDQFKTGEI
+18 LIDQFKAGEI

-122 RNMMVDDRSG
+122 RNMIVDDRSG

-275 GSIDFEASALPLEH
+275 GSIDFKAPALPLEH
-289 HKPSFSPLGEKEVK
+289 HKPNF
-303 SEERR
+303 
-308 VKNSNPLGVPA
+308 PA
-319 DLQSDGKQG
+319 LKAPTD
-328 TSKNE
+328 
-333 IIDVEAFETWK
+333 FETWK

-455 DGIAKQLLDSD
+455 DGIAKQLLNSN

-552 YADYYE
+552 YADYYD
-558 YVAKRGVNIVKDLI
+558 YVAKRGVNIVKELI

-580 YSEKPD
+580 YSEEPD

-628 VEQLLENTPQGV
+628 VELLMGNIPQGV
-640 PADLQSAGK
+640 PTDLQ
-649 QAISGGSKVPA
+649 
-660 DLKSDGKQGTSKI
+660 SDGKQATSKI

-692 GLDPRTDEDVYQGFE
+692 GLDPRTDEDVYNGFE

-723 TEKARNNE
+723 TDKARNNE
-731 SLISEKPL
+731 SLIEQKPL

-763 AAQSPTDNTDNT
+763 A
-775 DSKEKSAES
+775 EKTPVEQVA
-784 AKSAR
+784 
-789 PKNGSEKEEKSV
+789 EEK
-801 SSVKSVGQ
+801 
-809 KTGSEKEEKSV
+809 TAEEKAPAEQV
-820 SSVKSVGQKNTSEK
+820 SEEK
-834 EQKSVSSVKSARQK
+834 APAEKASAAEE
-848 NTSEKEQ
+848 TET
-855 KSSAGEPEAI
+855 I
-865 SPDVKKDFR
+865 VPDVKKDFR

>member
-18 LIDQFKTGEI
+18 LIDQFKAGEI

-50 YMLRLRCAGGLVT
+50 YMFRLRCAGGLVT

-166 VAIDTSVATANYSY
+166 VAIDTSEATANYSY

-265 LEEFEELKKD
+265 LEEFEKLKKD
-275 GSIDFEASALPLEH
+275 GSIDFEAPALPLEH
-289 HKPSFSPLGEKEVK
+289 HKPNF
-303 SEERR
+303 
-308 VKNSNPLGVPA
+308 PA
-319 DLQSDGKQG
+319 LKAPTD
-328 TSKNE
+328 
-333 IIDVEAFETWK
+333 FETWK

-455 DGIAKQLLDSD
+455 DGIAKQLLNSN

-552 YADYYE
+552 YADYYD
-558 YVAKRGVNIVKDLI
+558 YVAKRGVNIVKELI

-580 YSEKPD
+580 YSEEPD

-628 VEQLLENTPQGV
+628 VELLMGNIPQGV
-640 PADLQSAGK
+640 PTDLQ
-649 QAISGGSKVPA
+649 
-660 DLKSDGKQGTSKI
+660 SDGKQATSKI

-692 GLDPRTDEDVYQGFE
+692 GLDPRTDEDVYNGFE

-723 TEKARNNE
+723 TDKARNNE
-731 SLISEKPL
+731 SLIAEKPL

-763 AAQSPTDNTDNT
+763 A
-775 DSKEKSAES
+775 EKTQVEQVA
-784 AKSAR
+784 
-789 PKNGSEKEEKSV
+789 EEKNA
-801 SSVKSVGQ
+801 
-809 KTGSEKEEKSV
+809 EEKAPAEQV
-820 SSVKSVGQKNTSEK
+820 SEEK
-834 EQKSVSSVKSARQK
+834 APAEKASAAEE
-848 NTSEKEQ
+848 TET
-855 KSSAGEPEAI
+855 I
-865 SPDVKKDFR
+865 VPDVKKDFR

>member
-18 LIDQFKTGEI
+18 LIDQFKAGEI

-248 MRYVFYK
+248 MRYVFYR

-265 LEEFEELKKD
+265 LEEFEKLKKD
-275 GSIDFEASALPLEH
+275 GSIDFEAPALPLEH
-289 HKPSFSPLGEKEVK
+289 HKPNF
-303 SEERR
+303 
-308 VKNSNPLGVPA
+308 PA
-319 DLQSDGKQG
+319 LKAPTD
-328 TSKNE
+328 
-333 IIDVEAFETWK
+333 FETWK

-455 DGIAKQLLDSD
+455 DGIAKQLLNSD

-552 YADYYE
+552 YADYYD
-558 YVAKRGVNIVKDLI
+558 YVAKRGVNIVKELI

-580 YSEKPD
+580 YSEEPD

-628 VEQLLENTPQGV
+628 VELLMGNIPQGV
-640 PADLQSAGK
+640 PTDLQ
-649 QAISGGSKVPA
+649 
-660 DLKSDGKQGTSKI
+660 SDGKQATSKI

-692 GLDPRTDEDVYQGFE
+692 GLDPRTDEDVYNGFE

-723 TEKARNNE
+723 TDKARNNE
-731 SLISEKPL
+731 SLIEQKPL

-763 AAQSPTDNTDNT
+763 A
-775 DSKEKSAES
+775 EKTPVEQVA
-784 AKSAR
+784 
-789 PKNGSEKEEKSV
+789 EEK
-801 SSVKSVGQ
+801 
-809 KTGSEKEEKSV
+809 TAEEKAPAEQV
-820 SSVKSVGQKNTSEK
+820 SEEK
-834 EQKSVSSVKSARQK
+834 APAEKASAAEE
-848 NTSEKEQ
+848 TET
-855 KSSAGEPEAI
+855 I
-865 SPDVKKDFR
+865 VPDVKKDFR

>member
-18 LIDQFKTGEI
+18 LIDQFKAGEI

-109 VGISS
+109 VGIAS

-275 GSIDFEASALPLEH
+275 GSIDFEAPALPLEH
-289 HKPSFSPLGEKEVK
+289 HKPNF
-303 SEERR
+303 
-308 VKNSNPLGVPA
+308 PA
-319 DLQSDGKQG
+319 LKAPTD
-328 TSKNE
+328 
-333 IIDVEAFETWK
+333 FETWK

-455 DGIAKQLLDSD
+455 DGIAKQLLNSD

-552 YADYYE
+552 YADYYD
-558 YVAKRGVNIVKDLI
+558 YVTKRGVNIVKDLI
-572 AKYKEVAP
+572 TKYKEVAP
-580 YSEKPD
+580 YSEEPD

-628 VEQLLENTPQGV
+628 VEQLL
-640 PADLQSAGK
+640 
-649 QAISGGSKVPA
+649 
-660 DLKSDGKQGTSKI
+660 SDGKQNTDKI

-692 GLDPRTDEDVYQGFE
+692 GLDPRTDEDVYNGFE

-715 IPQKFKVL
+715 IPQKFKIL
-723 TEKARNNE
+723 TDKARNNE
-731 SLISEKPL
+731 SLIAEKPL

-763 AAQSPTDNTDNT
+763 A
-775 DSKEKSAES
+775 EKTPVEQFS
-784 AKSAR
+784 
-789 PKNGSEKEEKSV
+789 EEKAPA
-801 SSVKSVGQ
+801 
-809 KTGSEKEEKSV
+809 EKASAAEETETIV
-820 SSVKSVGQKNTSEK
+820 
-834 EQKSVSSVKSARQK
+834 
-848 NTSEKEQ
+848 
-855 KSSAGEPEAI
+855 
-865 SPDVKKDFR
+865 PDVKKDFR

>member
-18 LIDQFKTGEI
+18 LIDQFKAGEI

-275 GSIDFEASALPLEH
+275 GSIDFKAPALPLVH
-289 HKPSFSPLGEKEVK
+289 HKPNFHALNAPT
-303 SEERR
+303 
-308 VKNSNPLGVPA
+308 
-319 DLQSDGKQG
+319 D
-328 TSKNE
+328 
-333 IIDVEAFETWK
+333 FETWK

-455 DGIAKQLLDSD
+455 DGIAKQLLNSD

-552 YADYYE
+552 YTDYYE
-558 YVAKRGVNIVKDLI
+558 YVAKRGVNIVKNLI

-580 YSEKPD
+580 YSEEPD

-628 VEQLLENTPQGV
+628 VEQLE
-640 PADLQSAGK
+640 D
-649 QAISGGSKVPA
+649 
-660 DLKSDGKQGTSKI
+660 TSKI

-692 GLDPRTDEDVYQGFE
+692 GLDPRTDEDVYNGFE

-723 TEKARNNE
+723 TDKARNNE
-731 SLISEKPL
+731 SLIAEKPL

-763 AAQSPTDNTDNT
+763 ADQSPTDFTENT

-784 AKSAR
+784 NS
-789 PKNGSEKEEKSV
+789 KEEKSV

-809 KTGSEKEEKSV
+809 R
-820 SSVKSVGQKNTSEK
+820 NTSEN
-834 EQKSVSSVKSARQK
+834 E
-848 NTSEKEQ
+848 E

>member
-18 LIDQFKTGEI
+18 LIDQFKAGEI

-132 LTADEEFDVYPY
+132 LTANEEFDVYPY
-144 VEELTSRLIAEKD
+144 VEELTSRLIVEKD

-275 GSIDFEASALPLEH
+275 GSIDFEAPALPLEH
-289 HKPSFSPLGEKEVK
+289 HKPSFSPLSEKEVK

-308 VKNSNPLGVPA
+308 VKNS
-319 DLQSDGKQG
+319 SDFF
-328 TSKNE
+328 
-333 IIDVEAFETWK
+333 DAEAFETWK

-455 DGIAKQLLDSD
+455 DGIAKQLLNSD
-466 LNLDAI
+466 LNLDVI

-552 YADYYE
+552 YADYYD

-580 YSEKPD
+580 YSEEPD

-628 VEQLLENTPQGV
+628 VEQLE
-640 PADLQSAGK
+640 D
-649 QAISGGSKVPA
+649 
-660 DLKSDGKQGTSKI
+660 TSKI
-673 EKLLHDIV
+673 EKFLHDIV

-692 GLDPRTDEDVYQGFE
+692 GLDPRTDEDVYNGFE

-723 TEKARNNE
+723 TDKARNNE
-731 SLISEKPL
+731 SLIEQKPL

-763 AAQSPTDNTDNT
+763 AAQSPKNNT
-775 DSKEKSAES
+775 DSKEKSASSAESARQKIGSENEEKSASS

-789 PKNGSEKEEKSV
+789 
-801 SSVKSVGQ
+801 Q
-809 KTGSEKEEKSV
+809 KD
-820 SSVKSVGQKNTSEK
+820 TSE
-834 EQKSVSSVKSARQK
+834 
-848 NTSEKEQ
+848 NEQ

>member
-1 MYRIPSTLNGD
+1 MYRIPSTLKGD

-18 LIDQFKTGEI
+18 LIDQFKAGEI

-99 AIPALKKLEK
+99 AVPALRKLEK
-109 VGISS
+109 IGISS

-132 LTADEEFDVYPY
+132 LTAEEEFDVYPY

-166 VAIDTSVATANYSY
+166 VAIDTSVDTANYSY

-192 GQRGFRV
+192 GKRGFRV

-265 LEEFEELKKD
+265 LEEFEALKKD
-275 GSIDFEASALPLEH
+275 PSIDFEAPALPLEH
-289 HKPSFSPLGEKEVK
+289 HKPSFSPLSEKED
-303 SEERR
+303 
-308 VKNSNPLGVPA
+308 KNARGYF
-319 DLQSDGKQG
+319 DR
-328 TSKNE
+328 
-333 IIDVEAFETWK
+333 EAFETWK

-398 EQIQVRNIPEEYLTN
+398 EQIQVRNIPEEYLPN
-413 IYAFFKKLGVYQI
+413 IYAFFKKLGIYQV

-455 DGIAKQLLDSD
+455 DAIAKQLLSSD
-466 LNLDAI
+466 LDLDAI

-511 TIWLPVKGKHE
+511 TVWLPVKGKHE
-522 IDLQQG
+522 LDLQQG

-542 LRDVIAEQAN
+542 LRDVIQEQPN
-552 YADYYE
+552 YADYYD
-558 YVAKRGVNIVKDLI
+558 YVAKRGAGFIKELI
-572 AKYKEVAP
+572 AKYKEIAP
-580 YSEKPD
+580 FTEEPD
-586 TFFDFGDDEKFSL
+586 TFYDFGDDEKFSL

-628 VEQLLENTPQGV
+628 VDQLLQDNT
-640 PADLQSAGK
+640 LKESTSAN
-649 QAISGGSKVPA
+649 QEQTNKV
-660 DLKSDGKQGTSKI
+660 

-707 KEFIAAGI
+707 KEFIGASI
-715 IPQKFKVL
+715 IPQKFKIL
-723 TEKARNNE
+723 TDKARNNE
-731 SLISEKPL
+731 SLIEYKPL

-763 AAQSPTDNTDNT
+763 AAQSSAVLT
-775 DSKEKSAES
+775 DSKEKSAS
-784 AKSAR
+784 SVKSV
-789 PKNGSEKEEKSV
+789 GKENASKTEAERSV
-801 SSVKSVGQ
+801 SSVKSVG
-809 KTGSEKEEKSV
+809 KENASEKPQEKSA
-820 SSVKSVGQKNTSEK
+820 GDTSC
-834 EQKSVSSVKSARQK
+834 
-848 NTSEKEQ
+848 
-855 KSSAGEPEAI
+855 I
-865 SPDVKKDFR
+865 PDVKKDFR

-908 ENVPGSVKN
+908 ENVPGSVKG

-926 KVENYWKVLIKKK
+926 KIENYWKVLIRKK

>member
-1 MYRIPSTLNGD
+1 MYRIPSTLKGD

-18 LIDQFKTGEI
+18 LIDQFKAGEI
-28 QAGQLKSNRVPMG
+28 QTGQLKSNRVPMG

-99 AIPALKKLEK
+99 AVPALRKLEK
-109 VGISS
+109 IGISS

-132 LTADEEFDVYPY
+132 LTAEEEFDVYPY

-166 VAIDTSVATANYSY
+166 VAIDTSVDTANYSY

-192 GQRGFRV
+192 GKRGFRV

-265 LEEFEELKKD
+265 LEEFEALKKD
-275 GSIDFEASALPLEH
+275 PSIDFVAPALPLEH
-289 HKPSFSPLGEKEVK
+289 HKPSFSPLGEKEGNHA
-303 SEERR
+303 STYFDR
-308 VKNSNPLGVPA
+308 
-319 DLQSDGKQG
+319 
-328 TSKNE
+328 
-333 IIDVEAFETWK
+333 EAFETWK

-398 EQIQVRNIPEEYLTN
+398 EQIQVRNIPEEYLPD
-413 IYAFFKKLGVYQI
+413 IYAFFKKLGVYQV

-455 DGIAKQLLDSD
+455 DAIAKQLLNSD
-466 LNLDAI
+466 LNLDTI

-511 TIWLPVKGKHE
+511 TVWLPVKGKHE

-542 LRDVIAEQAN
+542 LRDVIQEQAN
-552 YADYYE
+552 YADYYD
-558 YVAKRGVNIVKDLI
+558 YVAKRGAGFIKELI
-572 AKYKEVAP
+572 AKYKEIAP
-580 YSEKPD
+580 FTEEPD
-586 TFFDFGDDEKFSL
+586 TFYDFGDDEKFSL

-613 IIEIDQDTIREKRKE
+613 IIEIDQDTIREKLGEIDKI
-628 VEQLLENTPQGV
+628 LGDDKSHT
-640 PADLQSAGK
+640 DLTNLTDIVNEEDAK
-649 QAISGGSKVPA
+649 
-660 DLKSDGKQGTSKI
+660 KI

-692 GLDPRTDEDVYQGFE
+692 GLDPRTDEDVYNGFE

-723 TEKARNNE
+723 TDKARNNE
-731 SLISEKPL
+731 SLIEQKPL

-757 LQFKLP
+757 LQFKLT
-763 AAQSPTDNTDNT
+763 A
-775 DSKEKSAES
+775 EKTPVEQIA
-784 AKSAR
+784 
-789 PKNGSEKEEKSV
+789 EEKAA
-801 SSVKSVGQ
+801 
-809 KTGSEKEEKSV
+809 EEKAPAEQV
-820 SSVKSVGQKNTSEK
+820 SEEK
-834 EQKSVSSVKSARQK
+834 APAEKASAAEE
-848 NTSEKEQ
+848 TET
-855 KSSAGEPEAI
+855 I
-865 SPDVKKDFR
+865 VPDVKKDFR

>member
-12 LDYTQS
+12 LNYTQS
-18 LIDQFKTGEI
+18 LIDQFKAGEI

-275 GSIDFEASALPLEH
+275 GSIDFEAPALPLEH
-289 HKPSFSPLGEKEVK
+289 HKPNF
-303 SEERR
+303 
-308 VKNSNPLGVPA
+308 PA
-319 DLQSDGKQG
+319 LKAPTD
-328 TSKNE
+328 
-333 IIDVEAFETWK
+333 FETWK

-455 DGIAKQLLDSD
+455 DGIAKQLLNSD

-542 LRDVIAEQAN
+542 LRDVIAEQVN
-552 YADYYE
+552 YADYYD

-580 YSEKPD
+580 YSEEPD

-628 VEQLLENTPQGV
+628 VELLMGNTPQGV
-640 PADLQSAGK
+640 PADLQSDGK
-649 QAISGGSKVPA
+649 QA
-660 DLKSDGKQGTSKI
+660 TSKI

-692 GLDPRTDEDVYQGFE
+692 GLDPRTDEDVYNGFE

-723 TEKARNNE
+723 TDKARNNE
-731 SLISEKPL
+731 SLIEQKPL

-763 AAQSPTDNTDNT
+763 A
-775 DSKEKSAES
+775 EKTPVEQIA
-784 AKSAR
+784 
-789 PKNGSEKEEKSV
+789 EEK
-801 SSVKSVGQ
+801 
-809 KTGSEKEEKSV
+809 TAEEKAPTEQV
-820 SSVKSVGQKNTSEK
+820 SEEK
-834 EQKSVSSVKSARQK
+834 APAEKASAAEE
-848 NTSEKEQ
+848 TET
-855 KSSAGEPEAI
+855 I
-865 SPDVKKDFR
+865 VPDVKKDFR

>member
-18 LIDQFKTGEI
+18 LIDQFKAGEI

-265 LEEFEELKKD
+265 LEEFKELKKD
-275 GSIDFEASALPLEH
+275 GSIDFEAPALPLEH
-289 HKPSFSPLGEKEVK
+289 HKPNFPPLKA
-303 SEERR
+303 
-308 VKNSNPLGVPA
+308 PT
-319 DLQSDGKQG
+319 D
-328 TSKNE
+328 
-333 IIDVEAFETWK
+333 FETWK

-455 DGIAKQLLDSD
+455 DGIAKQLLNSN

-552 YADYYE
+552 YADYYD

-580 YSEKPD
+580 YSEEPD

-628 VEQLLENTPQGV
+628 VELLMKNIPQGV
-640 PADLQSAGK
+640 SADLQADGK
-649 QAISGGSKVPA
+649 QA
-660 DLKSDGKQGTSKI
+660 TSKI

-692 GLDPRTDEDVYQGFE
+692 GLDPRTDEDVYNGFE

-723 TEKARNNE
+723 TDKARNNE
-731 SLISEKPL
+731 SLIEQKPL

-763 AAQSPTDNTDNT
+763 A
-775 DSKEKSAES
+775 EKTPVEQVA
-784 AKSAR
+784 
-789 PKNGSEKEEKSV
+789 EEK
-801 SSVKSVGQ
+801 
-809 KTGSEKEEKSV
+809 TAEEKAPAEQV
-820 SSVKSVGQKNTSEK
+820 SEEK
-834 EQKSVSSVKSARQK
+834 APAEKASAAEE
-848 NTSEKEQ
+848 TET
-855 KSSAGEPEAI
+855 I
-865 SPDVKKDFR
+865 VPDVKKDFR